1 MKTAC
6 TLFTFALLLGASSA
20 QASCNKYSCE
30 GVSNVVFSSVIADS
44 DAVKI
49 KFHEGTNA
57 TLSCNLDAD
66 NAAVLDK
73 KSPNFRNMQSMLLTA
88 IAANLPIGLSFN
100 SASPSCSV
108 QSVEV
113 KVVE

>member
-6 TLFTFALLLGASSA
+6 TMFSIALLLGSSSA
-20 QASCNKYSCE
+20 LASCNKYSCE

-66 NAAVLDK
+66 NAAVLDQK
-73 KSPNFRNMQSMLLTA
+73 NPNYRNMQSMLLTA
-88 IAANLPIGLSFN
+88 IAANLPVGLQFDKS
-100 SASPSCSV
+100 SSGCAV